1 MRLPPS
7 RLAILFA
14 IGAIG
19 GLVGDQGHVK
29 SGTTEYLSDAVP
41 FVWESALWFPL
52 LVGLGTVA
60 VGVTRLRLGHLT
72 PNPSWRDGV
81 IGIVAVIG
89 LYALTALLRGEPLS
103 PATVLCF
110 CIAVLI
116 CLRIGGGI
124 PAVICGVLA
133 AITGT
138 VAEIVLVEIDA
149 AAYAEELDTLGGVA
163 PWLPALY
170 LAFGFVAARLAELLA
185 VPVARRDGLDR
196 AAAQ

>member
-1 MRLPPS
+1 MRLSPAH
-7 RLAILFA
+7 LAILFA

-19 GLVGDQGHVK
+19 GLIGDQGHVK
-29 SGTTEYLSDAVP
+29 SGTTQYLSDAVP
-41 FVWESALWFPL
+41 FIWESALWFPL

-60 VGVTRLRLGHLT
+60 VGVTRLRLGNLT
-72 PNPSWRDGV
+72 PNPSWND
-81 IGIVAVIG
+81 GIVGIAAVIG

-110 CIAVLI
+110 AIAIVI
-116 CLRIGGGI
+116 CARIGGGR
-124 PAVICGVLA
+124 PALICGVLA

-138 VAEIVLVEIDA
+138 AAEVVLVEIDA
-149 AAYAEELDTLGGVA
+149 ASYAEEIDTLGGVA

-185 VPVARRDGLDR
+185 EPTRDR
-196 AAAQ
+196 

>member
-1 MRLPPS
+1 MRLPLS

-14 IGAIG
+14 IGAAG
-19 GLVGDQGHVK
+19 GLIGDQGHVE

-60 VGVTRLRLGHLT
+60 VGVTRLRLGERT
-72 PNPSWRDGV
+72 PNPSWNDGLL
-81 IGIVAVIG
+81 GIVLVIG
-89 LYALTALLRGEPLS
+89 LYALTAVLRGEPLT

-110 CIAVLI
+110 CAAIAI
-116 CLRIGGGI
+116 CLRIGGGR
-124 PAVICGVLA
+124 PALICGVLA
-133 AITGT
+133 AIIGT
-138 VAEIVLVEIDA
+138 VVEIVLVALDA
-149 AAYAEELDTLGGVA
+149 AAYAEEIDTLAGVA

-185 VPVARRDGLDR
+185 VPARE
-196 AAAQ
+196 